1 VKGLLGRNKENTMV
15 KRTGKTSEEEPEQS
29 SFEVPSEKEHLFQVA
44 DVFDSANAPEKMP
57 LDSETVV
64 VKCEVVGGDEEG
76 RTLLNRLTLDFN
88 GKGFWATR
96 LFLKAI
102 DLPHKGEI
110 EIDTDQWQG
119 LEFYATVVHDGKYAN
134 IGQFNFEKTV
144 VQEPTDKVSTGPDA
158 DVSWDE

>member
-1 VKGLLGRNKENTMV
+1 MV
-15 KRTGKTSEEEPEQS
+15 KRQGKTSEEEPEQS

-44 DVFDSANAPEKMP
+44 DVFDTTNAPEKMP

-64 VKCEVVGGDEEG
+64 VKCEVSGGEEHG

-102 DLPHKGEI
+102 GQPHKGDI
-110 EIDTDQWQG
+110 EIDTDLWQG
-119 LEFYATVVHDGKYAN
+119 AEFYATVTHDGKYAN

-144 VQEPTDKVSTGPDA
+144 VQKPPEKLGRTNEGGEVE
-158 DVSWDE
+158 WDEDMD